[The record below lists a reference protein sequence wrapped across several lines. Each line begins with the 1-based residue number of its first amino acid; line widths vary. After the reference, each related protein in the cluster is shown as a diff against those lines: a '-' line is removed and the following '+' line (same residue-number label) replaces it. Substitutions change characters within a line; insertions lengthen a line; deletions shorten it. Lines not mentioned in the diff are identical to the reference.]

1 MLLPSLPVLCRRAL
15 PFSRAFACAM
25 TLTATLLTQTPA
37 SAADL
42 PRVVLLATG
51 GTIAGAADPRSQSG
65 YNAGAVSAEALL
77 ASVPGIGMHA
87 QLTAEQIASIGSQD
101 MNESVWFQLA
111 QRIDA
116 LAKDPGVA
124 GIVITHGTDTM
135 EETALFL
142 DLVTATD
149 KPIVLVGA
157 MRPSTAVSADGPRNL
172 LEAVMVAADPKA
184 KGRGAL
190 VVLNDTIHG
199 ARDVTKTNT
208 VSVQTFQSLNFGAVG
223 GVSPDA
229 VAFYAPPAPRRH
241 LDLPAAGPLPRVE
254 IIYAYAGVDAAPV
267 DAAVKSG
274 ARGLVLVGVG
284 DGNASKATI
293 AALQAAAKAGIPVV
307 RASRTG
313 SGPVLRNIELN
324 DDELGFSAAA
334 FYAPAKARVLLQL
347 LIANGRITPA
357 QVQPAYLPD

>member
-1 MLLPSLPVLCRRAL
+1 MSLASLSFSRTRPAPL
-15 PFSRAFACAM
+15 SRAFVCAM
-25 TLTATLLTQTPA
+25 TLTAALLTQSPA

-42 PRVVLLATG
+42 PRIVVLATG

-65 YNAGAVSAEALL
+65 YNSGAVSAEALL

-87 QLTAEQIASIGSQD
+87 QLSAEQIASIGSQD
-101 MNESVWFQLA
+101 MNEGVWFQLA

-116 LAKDPGVA
+116 LAKDPGVT
-124 GIVITHGTDTM
+124 GIVVTHGTDTM

-142 DLVTATD
+142 DLVTTTD

-208 VSVQTFQSLNFGAVG
+208 VSVQTFQSLNFGPVG

-229 VAFYAPPAPRRH
+229 VAFSAPPPPHRH
-241 LDLPAAGPLPRVE
+241 LDLPQAGPLPRVD

-267 DAAVKSG
+267 DAAVKAG
-274 ARGLVLVGVG
+274 AKGLVLAGVG

-347 LIANGRITPA
+347 LIANGRTTPA